1 MHDEKFTKKRWYE
14 SLSTSTMIATL
25 EYLHIRIDAPNRFSD
40 VIVRVITLRD
50 PLPVTGAAQLD
61 CHRLTDHSSLDLLVS
76 IHIDL

>member
-25 EYLHIRIDAPNRFSD
+25 EYLHNRIDAPNRFSD